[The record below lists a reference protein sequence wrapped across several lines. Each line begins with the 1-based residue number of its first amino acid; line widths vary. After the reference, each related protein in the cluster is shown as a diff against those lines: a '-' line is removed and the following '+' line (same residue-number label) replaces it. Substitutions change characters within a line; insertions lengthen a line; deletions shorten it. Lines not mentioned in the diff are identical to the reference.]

1 MPVRQIL
8 LAAVVA
14 GLTVGTTT
22 PLRAEMQPTVNM
34 SGVTGLI
41 DVPSGEAAPD
51 GALSFSSTR
60 FGPISRTTLS
70 FQITPRLSGS
80 FRYSAV
86 RDWNFDGKQT
96 FEIYYDRSFDLRY
109 QILREGRYLPSVTIG
124 LQDFIGTGLQSG
136 EYIAAT
142 KTFGSTVKVTA
153 GLGWGRL
160 GSYGSIGAPFG
171 KRPPVNIGVGGNVN
185 TGQWFK
191 GPTAPFAGVE
201 WQPDDRWTLKAEYS
215 SDAYAE
221 EAGKRGTFDR
231 SNPFNFG
238 VEYKRSE
245 ALRFGLYSLYGSEIG
260 VALHLTLNPKRR
272 LGGEVSGPAPVQVGL
287 RSPQSAGWSEAWVSD
302 DRTARAARKALAAQL
317 AVDGM
322 GVEALSVTQT
332 RAQLRLRNPVLDNG
346 PQAIGRAARALSQVM
361 PASVE
366 VFEIVPVVNGI
377 ALSKVTI
384 RRADLE
390 ALEHAPNND
399 TLLHDRVTF
408 TEAGRLP
415 PGALGDEG
423 LYPKFNW
430 RLSPYSQ
437 VSYFDPSNPIRIDVG
452 LRLAARYEIRPGLI
466 LSGSAIKPLAGNL
479 VNTNR
484 LSNSQLAHVRSD
496 AVLYY
501 RDGDPALERLTLAWY
516 SRPADTLYSRV
527 TVGYLERMH
536 AGLSA
541 EVLWKP
547 VGSRLA
553 LGVEAN
559 YSKQRDTDGGFGFG
573 DYNYGIATG
582 HVSAYYTFGDGYI
595 GQLDAGRY
603 LAGDIGATL
612 ALDRE
617 FANGVKVGAFATI
630 TNVPA
635 KKFGE
640 GSFDKGIRVQIP
652 LNFLLSKPSRRV
664 FATTIRP
671 VTRDGGARL
680 DVQGRLYETIRDY
693 HKDRLDDQWGRVWR

>member
-1 MPVRQIL
+1 MPLRPTL

-14 GLTVGTTT
+14 SLTAGAAL
-22 PLRAEMQPTVNM
+22 PLRAEMQPTLNLG
-34 SGVTGLI
+34 GVTGLI
-41 DVPSGEAAPD
+41 DMPSGEPAAD
-51 GALSFSSTR
+51 GALSLSSTH

-80 FRYSAV
+80 FRYSGV
-86 RDWNFDGKQT
+86 RDWNYDGLQP
-96 FEIYYDRSFDLRY
+96 FETYYDRSFDLRY
-109 QILREGRYLPSVTIG
+109 QVLRESRYLPSVTIG

-142 KTFGSTVKVTA
+142 KTFADRLKVTA

-201 WQPDDRWTLKAEYS
+201 WQANDRWTLKAEYS

-221 EAGKRGTFDR
+221 ESGVRGTFDR
-231 SNPFNFG
+231 RTPFNFG

-245 ALRFGLYSLYGSEIG
+245 ALRFGLYSMYGSELG
-260 VALHLTLNPKRR
+260 FAVHLTLNPKRR
-272 LGGEVSGPAPVQVGL
+272 MAGDVSGAAPVQVGL
-287 RSPQSAGWSEAWVSD
+287 RSAQSAGWSDAWVSD
-302 DRTARAARKALAAQL
+302 DRMARAARKALAARL

-332 RAQLRLRNPVLDNG
+332 RAQLRLRNPRLDNG
-346 PQAIGRAARALSQVM
+346 PQAIGRAARALSHVM

-377 ALSKVTI
+377 PLSKVTI
-384 RRADLE
+384 RRSDLE

-399 TLLHDRVTF
+399 ELLHDRVTF

-415 PGALGDEG
+415 PGAIGDEG
-423 LYPKFNW
+423 LYPKFDW

-437 VSYFDPSNPIRIDVG
+437 VSYFDPSSPIRVDLGV
-452 LRLAARYEIRPGLI
+452 RLSARYEIRPGLI
-466 LSGSAIKPLAGNL
+466 LSGSVIKPLVGNL
-479 VNTNR
+479 SDANR
-484 LSNSQLAHVRSD
+484 PSNSKLPHVRSD
-496 AVLYY
+496 AERYF
-501 RDGDPALERLTLAWY
+501 RDGDPALDRLTLAWY
-516 SRPADTLYSRV
+516 TRPADTLYARV

-536 AGLSA
+536 AGVSA

-559 YSKQRDTDGGFGFG
+559 YSKQRNTDGGFGFG

-630 TNVPA
+630 TNVPS
-635 KKFGE
+635 KTFGE
-640 GSFDKGIRVQIP
+640 GAFDKGIRVQIP
-652 LNFLLSKPSRRV
+652 LNFLTSKPTRRV

-693 HKDRLDDQWGRVWR
+693 HKERLDDQWGRVWR